1 MDTRVDLLVA
11 MVQTLASQM
20 AIVQADVQ
28 RMQERDL
35 ELRRQL
41 AREHKHKPFPSS
53 HSQHTDL
60 TAASNGADRYPAG
73 GRSRSVDE
81 EKRQVGSD
89 TLGAEE
95 KTKMASFRM
104 HSAVVPAEDAK
115 QTIQAAKIWRGK
127 QRTQSLWQ
135 FPDGDLL

>member
-11 MVQTLASQM
+11 MVQTLVSQL
-20 AIVQADVQ
+20 AIVQADVH
-28 RMQERDL
+28 RIQERDL

-41 AREHKHKPFPSS
+41 DREHKHKPFPSS

-81 EKRQVGSD
+81 EKRQVGM
-89 TLGAEE
+89 GAEE

-127 QRTQSLWQ
+127 QRAQSLWQ